1 MLAFWVKLGYVRLLE
16 RTRAAEDHIG
26 FWTIIS
32 SHLIEALFHLRGLLS
47 FFGRAIWQKWQR
59 V

>member
-1 MLAFWVKLGYVRLLE
+1 MFDCWRDHALQK
-16 RTRAAEDHIG
+16 DHIG
-26 FWTIIS
+26 FWTILS

>member
-1 MLAFWVKLGYVRLLE
+1 MLAFRAKLSYVRLLE
-16 RTRAAEDHIG
+16 RTRAAGDHIG
-26 FWTIIS
+26 FWTILS
-32 SHLIEALFHLRGLLS
+32 YHLIEALFHLRGLLS